1 MRLKTSEPKLKVFF
15 LMYLLNNHWNC
26 CDNYQVADE
35 TASDG
40 SHSTNSPSSAAAAAA
55 NSSKATR
62 DFISE
67 SFEGVTVLRTTCL
80 ECEHVTERKE
90 SFMDICVPIMNESFA
105 SVDDG
110 PLSPSAFYAA
120 ALMEVDF
127 LRDTNKYWCEF
138 CVRLNEARRSVH
150 YEKLPRLLVLQ
161 LKRFSLSYG

>member
-1 MRLKTSEPKLKVFF
+1 MDVT
-15 LMYLLNNHWNC
+15 NGGGAT
-26 CDNYQVADE
+26 ADQP
-35 TASDG
+35 TASR
-40 SHSTNSPSSAAAAAA
+40 TQ
-55 NSSKATR
+55 

-90 SFMDICVPIMNESFA
+90 SFMDICVPIVSECA
-105 SVDDG
+105 LDDG
-110 PLSPSAFYAA
+110 PLSPSAFYAT

-127 LRDTNKYWCEF
+127 LRDSNKFWCE
-138 CVRLNEARRSVH
+138 RSARYNEARRSVH